1 MLKDDRTVKS
11 YSESFKL
18 KLLSELSDGK
28 YSKNEIRRV
37 YGVSLG
43 SLDYW
48 IKKYRRFDLLNQRL
62 KIETMDELD
71 KLKKLEEENKKLKEL
86 LIKKEVD
93 GLMNEGYLEYAA
105 KQLGYKSVEELKK
118 AKALALMSTAIK
130 VQDQKICSVG
140 KLCHMLGLTR
150 DAYYKQRTRMQRSEQ
165 VDAKILSLVL
175 ERRKQLPREG
185 GKKLYRAILPELELL
200 GIQDMLRKQ
209 AYLRKIY
216 TTIRDYIY
224 L

>member
-28 YSKNEIRRV
+28 YSKNEIGRV

-43 SLDYW
+43 SLYYW

-118 AKALALMSTAIK
+118 
-130 VQDQKICSVG
+130 
-140 KLCHMLGLTR
+140 KL
-150 DAYYKQRTRMQRSEQ
+150 
-165 VDAKILSLVL
+165 
-175 ERRKQLPREG
+175 
-185 GKKLYRAILPELELL
+185 KL
-200 GIQDMLRKQ
+200 
-209 AYLRKIY
+209 
-216 TTIRDYIY
+216 
-224 L
+224 